1 MMSFNY
7 DKDKTYILACS
18 FGPDSMALFHMLLKD
33 GYKFVVCHI
42 NYNTRDESKFEEN
55 SLFQYCKK
63 HDVPM
68 YLKSVHY
75 ENSFGNFEAWARE
88 VRYNFFKEIYM
99 KFKCSGLFVAHH
111 QDDLIETYIMQKDRQ
126 MIIPYYGILE
136 ETIIK
141 DMKVLRPLLG
151 YTKKELELYCKNN
164 DVPYSIDKTNLEN
177 IHTRNKIRHNIIEKL
192 TLDERTKLLSDIKS
206 LNEQREKETQNIKEC
221 FDSLQNINIERF
233 NTLSINSKVFAL
245 YELIMNYGSFYSM
258 SRKRAL
264 EIIKI
269 IESRKPNIKVFLK
282 DDLYIVKEY
291 GSLKVKRYCLIQG
304 YSYVIDKPMKLKT
317 EYFEIDFT
325 KNTDNRNVFINDYPL
340 TIRTYQ
346 PGDYIMIN
354 NVKRKVRRLFIDW
367 KIPEEIRKYWPII
380 ENSKKEIIYIPRYQK
395 NFVFDESSNFK
406 IYIK

>member
-1 MMSFNY
+1 
-7 DKDKTYILACS
+7 
-18 FGPDSMALFHMLLKD
+18 
-33 GYKFVVCHI
+33 
-42 NYNTRDESKFEEN
+42 
-55 SLFQYCKK
+55 
-63 HDVPM
+63 
-68 YLKSVHY
+68 
-75 ENSFGNFEAWARE
+75 
-88 VRYNFFKEIYM
+88 
-99 KFKCSGLFVAHH
+99 
-111 QDDLIETYIMQKDRQ
+111 
-126 MIIPYYGILE
+126 
-136 ETIIK
+136 
-141 DMKVLRPLLG
+141 
-151 YTKKELELYCKNN
+151 
-164 DVPYSIDKTNLEN
+164 
-177 IHTRNKIRHNIIEKL
+177 
-192 TLDERTKLLSDIKS
+192 
-206 LNEQREKETQNIKEC
+206 
-221 FDSLQNINIERF
+221 
-233 NTLSINSKVFAL
+233 
-245 YELIMNYGSFYSM
+245 MNYGSFYSM

-395 NFVFDESSNFK
+395 NFVFDDSSNFK